1 MGITARFDGF
11 GRLYPKTTEV
21 QTIVETV
28 IQPVAEESHTHDNK
42 ATLDSLTPELFTE
55 LYELQRFED
64 KTVYDIQTINEEILS
79 LQQYKHRHNNQAVLD
94 ATTAPYTTEEQQKL
108 AGISPETYATTEA
121 LEAEALSIRE
131 AMIPLTREL
140 HSHTNKAVLDAITA
154 IDTHLDENSSNP
166 VANYVL
172 ALAIDVLNVA
182 KHTHSNAGTLDKI
195 TEALVTA
202 MQGVAPFE
210 DWTREQIHT
219 LFESVNNFSNTAHTH
234 ENKAALDAITA
245 DMVADLGN
253 LQQFEDG
260 VTFELQT
267 VQESIDPVVSQA
279 HWHHNLTVLNS
290 ITAAKVAEWDS
301 ITNLKTQVNG
311 LSTELTVWKNKCD
324 NNASRIGVNE
334 NDIDDIQATLIDLQA
349 QIDALKNNGYTVLFE
364 YGSDAL
370 STYAPNIGVV
380 LNGGFHTMTNFC
392 EQYPHF
398 CCEDNDYAIY
408 YGQDDFNWDAQIL
421 TCVEKKLNLTS
432 DSKIQIRY
440 NSGATEDGELY
451 LINPP
456 GGKIDVPI
464 TLYARSEIEYGR
476 AIQLDFQWL
485 QSQKFIT
492 TETDCTGIQPG
503 EYYLCWG
510 GRSNNTHPIIQSV
523 KVKEV
528 S

>member
-1 MGITARFDGF
+1 MQEGYVGTLDEWLASLHGKDGVDGITPDMSE
-11 GRLYPKTTEV
+11 YPKTTDV

-55 LYELQRFED
+55 LYELQQFED
-64 KTVYDIQTINEEILS
+64 KTVYDIQTINEEILN

-182 KHTHSNAGTLDKI
+182 KHTHNNAGTLDKI
-195 TEALVTA
+195 TEPLVTA

-260 VTFELQT
+260 VTSELQT

-311 LSTELTVWKNKCD
+311 LSTELTVWKI
-324 NNASRIGVNE
+324 S
-334 NDIDDIQATLIDLQA
+334 
-349 QIDALKNNGYTVLFE
+349 
-364 YGSDAL
+364 
-370 STYAPNIGVV
+370 
-380 LNGGFHTMTNFC
+380 
-392 EQYPHF
+392 
-398 CCEDNDYAIY
+398 AI
-408 YGQDDFNWDAQIL
+408 I
-421 TCVEKKLNLTS
+421 
-432 DSKIQIRY
+432 
-440 NSGATEDGELY
+440 
-451 LINPP
+451 
-456 GGKIDVPI
+456 
-464 TLYARSEIEYGR
+464 
-476 AIQLDFQWL
+476 
-485 QSQKFIT
+485 
-492 TETDCTGIQPG
+492 IQPV
-503 EYYLCWG
+503 
-510 GRSNNTHPIIQSV
+510 SV
-523 KVKEV
+523 
-528 S
+528 